1 MAKSRQTID
10 LHPIA
15 KNGQAIDEALY
26 SAIEE
31 ARSKKLSA
39 IEIIPGKGT
48 GQLKKRVLKF
58 LQRKAI
64 KAQYHRLQVD
74 AKNHGR
80 IFVYFKHS

>member
-1 MAKSRQTID
+1 MAKSKQTID

-15 KNGQAIDEALY
+15 KNGQAIDAAL
-26 SAIEE
+26 SNAIEE
-31 ARSKKLSA
+31 AQSKKLSA

-58 LQRKAI
+58 LQRKDI
-64 KAQYHRLQVD
+64 KVQYDRLQVD

-80 IFVYFKHS
+80 IFVYFRHS